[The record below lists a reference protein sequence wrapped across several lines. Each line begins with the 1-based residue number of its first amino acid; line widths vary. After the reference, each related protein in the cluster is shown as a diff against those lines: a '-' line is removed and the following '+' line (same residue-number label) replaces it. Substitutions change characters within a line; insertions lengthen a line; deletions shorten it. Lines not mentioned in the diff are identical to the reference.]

1 MITVKA
7 LPNTESKIHKDFKS
21 VKNELKKP
29 SIGYAENK
37 SLYNDIKKN
46 IQGIENK
53 KKIPKK
59 TIKQLFKIN

>member
-1 MITVKA
+1 MKKKMITIKNIS
-7 LPNTESKIHKDFKS
+7 L
-21 VKNELKKP
+21 KNELKKP
-29 SIGYAENK
+29 SIGYGEKK

-59 TIKQLFKIN
+59 TIKQLFKIR

>member
-1 MITVKA
+1 MKKKMIT
-7 LPNTESKIHKDFKS
+7 I
-21 VKNELKKP
+21 KNELKKP
-29 SIGYAENK
+29 SIGYGEKK

-59 TIKQLFKIN
+59 TIKQLFKIR

>member
-1 MITVKA
+1 MIILLYMKKKMITIKNIS
-7 LPNTESKIHKDFKS
+7 L
-21 VKNELKKP
+21 KNELKKP
-29 SIGYAENK
+29 SIGYGEKK

-59 TIKQLFKIN
+59 TIKQLFKI

>member
-1 MITVKA
+1 MKKKMITIKNIS
-7 LPNTESKIHKDFKS
+7 L
-21 VKNELKKP
+21 KNELKKP
-29 SIGYAENK
+29 SIGYGEKK

-59 TIKQLFKIN
+59 TIKQLFKIK

>member
-1 MITVKA
+1 MITIKNIS
-7 LPNTESKIHKDFKS
+7 L
-21 VKNELKKP
+21 KNELKKP
-29 SIGYAENK
+29 SIGYGEKK

-59 TIKQLFKIN
+59 TIKQLFKIK